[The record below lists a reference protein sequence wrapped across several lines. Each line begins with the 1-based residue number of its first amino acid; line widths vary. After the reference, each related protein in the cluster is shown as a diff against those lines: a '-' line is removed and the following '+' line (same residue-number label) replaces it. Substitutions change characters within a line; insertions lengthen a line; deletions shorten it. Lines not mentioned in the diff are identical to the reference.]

1 MTDYRRKKRNLNKV
15 DFTNKTKNQSR
26 RYLINQFESL
36 GIKIPKYV
44 DNPTQGNIKKAL
56 NRINKELDK
65 IINSQKIESTERKAL
80 NYDTDRKL
88 SMALKSYNTQV
99 TKTLNQIKAYY
110 PDLSNTVIEFIKGNE
125 VTIAGFN
132 RSFYLDN
139 NLKKINKDSLRFST
153 KQAKIDFIQNLKKQ
167 RKNLTF
173 NNFMSNLNN
182 KKKNNVYFSSLISM
196 TQGALSDQDINYL
209 KKNFE
214 GLNGIQQIFA
224 IKGFQQLKIDKYLEQ
239 VSKSSMKHVSLFNKI
254 NNVITNV
261 MEV

>member
-15 DFTNKTKNQSR
+15 DFTNKTKNQSK
-26 RYLINQFESL
+26 RYLINQFKSL
-36 GIKIPKYV
+36 GIDVPNYI
-44 DNPTQGNIKKAL
+44 DNATPSAIKKAV

-65 IINSQKIESTERKAL
+65 IINRQKIESTERKAL

-88 SMALKSYNTQV
+88 KKAIQSYNAQA

-110 PDLSNTVIEFIKGNE
+110 PDLSTSAIEFIKGNE

-139 NLKKINKDSLRFST
+139 NLKKINKYSLRFSA
-153 KQAKIDFIQNLKKQ
+153 KQVKIDFIQNLKKQ
-167 RKNLTF
+167 RKAITF

-182 KKKNNVYFSSLISM
+182 KTKNNDYFSSLISM
-196 TQGALSDQDINYL
+196 TEGVLSDQDINYL
-209 KKNFE
+209 KRNFK

-224 IKGFQQLKIDKYLEQ
+224 IKGFQQLKIDKYLAQ
-239 VSKSSMKHVSLFNKI
+239 ANKQSMSHTSLFNKI

>member
-15 DFTNKTKNQSR
+15 NFTNKTKNQSR

-36 GIKIPKYV
+36 GIKAPNYV
-44 DNPTQGNIKKAL
+44 NNPTTGNIKKAL
-56 NRINKELDK
+56 KRINNELER
-65 IINSQKIESTERKAL
+65 IINRQKIESNERKWL
-80 NYDTDRKL
+80 NSDTDKIFKNEIR
-88 SMALKSYNTQV
+88 SYNAQATR
-99 TKTLNQIKAYY
+99 TLNQIKAYY
-110 PDLSNTVIEFIKGNE
+110 PDLPSTYINLIEGNE

-182 KKKNNVYFSSLISM
+182 KKKNNDYFSNLISM
-196 TQGALSDQDINYL
+196 TEGVLSVQDINYL

-224 IKGFQQLKIDKYLEQ
+224 IKGFQQLKIDKYLDQ
-239 VSKSSMKHVSLFNKI
+239 VNKQSISHTSLFNKI